1 MASAWSM
8 ALRQSPGYG
17 TAAPT
22 TSTAAPTIA
31 IPALPS
37 MPSIDDA
44 RAPNAAGRTWIG
56 QQLGSLP
63 SRYTP
68 IIDQAR
74 TTARA
79 NLAGYGGVTIADDN
93 TVTFDPNARLGQR
106 EKQAVQ
112 GEENAANARGLL
124 FSSFANQN
132 IGNALLRMNEEKR
145 AIVNQFAASINNALM
160 GQANDATSLVTEW
173 VRLYGEDSRYLL
185 ENPPPAPV
193 APVPEAPVAPPD
205 PYGGVARA
213 PGDGSPIVWKGA
225 NYPNLASLQAQHPG
239 QPLGVRRAGDGS
251 YVVVIGTGNAQPPAA
266 YTPPRPSQVVNGG
279 RPTGRTGRGSSNVR
293 TF

>member
-17 TAAPT
+17 VAAPT
-22 TSTAAPTIA
+22 TSQAAPTIA
-31 IPALPS
+31 IPSLPS

-56 QQLGSLP
+56 QQLGALP
-63 SRYTP
+63 GRYTP

-74 TTARA
+74 VNARA
-79 NLAGYGGVTIADDN
+79 NLAGYGGVSISDDN
-93 TVTFDPNARLGQR
+93 RVTFDPNAKLGQR

-132 IGNALLRMNEEKR
+132 IGAALVRMNEEKR
-145 AIVNQFAASINNALM
+145 AIVNQFAASINNTLM
-160 GQANDATSLVTEW
+160 TQASEATNLVSDW
-173 VRLYGEDSRYLL
+173 VRMYGEDSRYLL

-193 APVPEAPVAPPD
+193 APVPAAPVAPPD
-205 PYGGVARA
+205 PFGGAARA
-213 PGDGSPIVWKGA
+213 ADQSPIVWKGA
-225 NYPNLASLQAQHPG
+225 NYPNLATLQARHPG

-251 YVVVIGTGNAQPPAA
+251 YVVVIGPGNAQDPTWANWQNNPWAW
-266 YTPPRPSQVVNGG
+266 G
-279 RPTGRTGRGSSNVR
+279 RPGNTTPTGAR
-293 TF
+293 